1 MKTWTINPI
10 TRGATLNST
19 KITFPFDITGFT
31 MEMQFRSSPKNE
43 NPSFSW
49 LTSDDTLQKTSTNE
63 ITMKERVMN
72 YPVGFYTCNLL
83 MINQNGARK
92 VPFKINITIL
102 I

>member
-10 TRGATLNST
+10 IRGATLNST
-19 KITFPFDITGFT
+19 KITFPFEITGFT

-102 I
+102 A